1 MSGTKGDLNVWYIS
15 GKKHSSVI
23 LVANLL
29 LKWQSRTPQPCGA
42 HSSWG
47 SFSCVCVRV
56 CVCVCVCVAQS
67 CPTLGGPLECSPP
80 GSSGHGI
87 LQARIL
93 DWVAISYSR
102 RSSQPRDCGSC
113 IGRQIL
119 YHGATWEALGFPR
132 FLDHWKTVPRPQSA
146 SPGKTPGEFGKAIPS
161 HTELVG
167 SQSSHCQL
175 KMGDPF

>member
-29 LKWQSRTPQPCGA
+29 LKWPSRTPQPCGA

-47 SFSCVCVRV
+47 SFSSV
-56 CVCVCVCVAQS
+56 CVCVCVGLVAQL
-67 CPTLGGPLECSPP
+67 CPTLDGPLDCSPP

-113 IGRQIL
+113 VGRQIL

-132 FLDHWKTVPRPQSA
+132 FLDHWKTGPHPQSA

-167 SQSSHCQL
+167 S
-175 KMGDPF
+175 